1 MKSVVETVREIVED
15 YDAMAVLL
23 KEWERE
29 QEQRKR
35 AALVEEL
42 IKQVVIVRPK
52 EIE

>member
-1 MKSVVETVREIVED
+1 MKNIVDTLRNIVED

-29 QEQRKR
+29 KEKR
-35 AALVEEL
+35 DRAELVEQL

-52 EIE
+52 SGQ